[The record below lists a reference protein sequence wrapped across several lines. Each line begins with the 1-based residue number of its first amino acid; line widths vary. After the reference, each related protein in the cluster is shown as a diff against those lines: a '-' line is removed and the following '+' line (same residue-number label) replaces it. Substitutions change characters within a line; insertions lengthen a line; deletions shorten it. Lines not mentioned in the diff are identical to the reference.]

1 MPKAKAADAAIWAAW
16 ANVDATGI
24 EDPAGLAKAAGS
36 ACRSGA
42 QDVGDLVLIDGR
54 LHVRDV
60 TQAALDA
67 ALAALDPAQAA
78 KDRLLA
84 YAADRRWQIETGG
97 LDIGGATIA
106 TDRDAQGMISGAYQ
120 MAMAEPEE
128 TVLFKAASG
137 WIEIDAAQMIA
148 IGLAV
153 GRHVRAC
160 FRKEQAIGEDIAAG
174 KITDA
179 AGIDA
184 AFAAG

>member
-1 MPKAKAADAAIWAAW
+1 MPKAKAAQAPVWAEW
-16 ANVDATGI
+16 ASIDATGI
-24 EDPAGLAKAAGS
+24 DDPAGLAKAAGS
-36 ACRSGA
+36 ACMART
-42 QDVGDLVLIDGR
+42 DDLGDLVLSDGR
-54 LHVRDV
+54 LHIRDV

-67 ALAALDPAQAA
+67 ALAALDPAEAA
-78 KDRLLA
+78 RGRLLA

-97 LDIGGATIA
+97 IDIGGARIA
-106 TDRDAQGMISGAYQ
+106 TDRNAQGMIAAAYQ

-160 FRKEQAIGEDIAAG
+160 FRKERAIGMEIEAG
-174 KITDA
+174 RIVDA
-179 AGIDA
+179 AGVDA